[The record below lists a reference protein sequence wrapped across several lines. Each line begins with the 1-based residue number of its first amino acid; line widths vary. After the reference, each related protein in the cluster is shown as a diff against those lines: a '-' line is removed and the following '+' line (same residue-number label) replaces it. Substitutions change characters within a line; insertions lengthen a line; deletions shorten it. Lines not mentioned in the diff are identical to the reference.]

1 MKKNNDNKK
10 KKTNDKDIKIKNKS
24 ESQSESESK
33 NRPEAADPRVN
44 KKSKND
50 SYVKLPWF
58 GIGRILPF
66 IKPYYRVLL
75 FMALFGAVGSAVD
88 IVIPLFQQY
97 AIDNYIVTGV
107 MGTLPWFVGL
117 YLLTLVVQV
126 GANCFSTYMASRVEI
141 SVGHDLKQR
150 SFDHLQTLSF
160 SYFNQNSVG
169 YIHSRIMSDTARI
182 GELVSWSFMDAVW
195 NLSYIIGAVVVM
207 LSINRRLALAVIAI
221 VPIAA
226 VLIAFSLGKLT
237 ALNRSIRELNSRI
250 SGDYNEGITG
260 AKTIKTLVVEDKMV
274 SEFEADTR
282 KMKNTS
288 VHAARFRGLLWSS
301 VSFFSYVALAL
312 VLWRGG
318 ILTIEQAMKV
328 GTLSAFM
335 SYAQGLMDPLL
346 WIIDAISSL
355 INTQVNIERVT
366 RLLETQS
373 DVTDTPQ
380 VIAKYGDTFEP
391 HRENWE
397 PLWGDIEFRDVTF
410 KYPDGEETVLEHF
423 SLKVPQGT
431 QVAIVGETGAGKST
445 LVNLVCRFFE
455 PTEGEVLIDGR
466 DARERSQLWLHSNIG
481 YVLQAPH
488 LFSGSVRDNLR
499 YGKPDATD
507 EEINAALAL
516 VSADAV
522 VARMDNGLDSEVGEG
537 GDLLSTGEKQLLS
550 FARAI
555 IADPRI
561 LVLDEAT
568 SSVDTITE
576 QVIQNA
582 INKVTRGRT
591 SFIIAHRLSTIRD
604 ADVIIVVR
612 DGRIVEQGRHA
623 ELMHRRGYYH
633 SLYTRQY
640 EKDALDIL
648 G

>member
-1 MKKNNDNKK
+1 MSGTEVKKDPRENKK
-10 KKTNDKDIKIKNKS
+10 KK
-24 ESQSESESK
+24 
-33 NRPEAADPRVN
+33 
-44 KKSKND
+44 ND
-50 SYVKLPWF
+50 SFVRLPWF
-58 GIGRILPF
+58 GIGKLIPF
-66 IKPYYRVLL
+66 IRPYRRKLLVMLVL
-75 FMALFGAVGSAVD
+75 GIVGSAVD
-88 IVIPLFQQY
+88 IVIPLFQRY

-107 MGTLPWFVGL
+107 VSTLPWFILL
-117 YLLTLVVQV
+117 YLLTLIVQTS
-126 GANCFSTYMASRVEI
+126 ANFVTTYTGSRVECG
-141 SVGHDLKQR
+141 VGHDLKQA

-169 YIHSRIMSDTARI
+169 YVHSRIMSDTSRI
-182 GELVSWSFMDAVW
+182 GELVSWSLLDAIW
-195 NLSYIIGAVVVM
+195 NISYIIGAIAVM
-207 LSINRRLALAVIAI
+207 LSINSKLALAVIAI

-226 VLIAFSLGKLT
+226 LLIAFSLNKLT
-237 ALNRSIRELNSRI
+237 SLNRSIRELNSRI

-260 AKTIKTLVVEDKMV
+260 AKTIKTLVVEDKMI
-274 SEFEADTR
+274 SEFESDTR
-282 KMKNTS
+282 TMKRTS
-288 VHAARFRGLLWSS
+288 VSASRFRGLLFSS

-318 ILTIEQAMKV
+318 ILTLEEAMKV
-328 GTLSAFM
+328 GTLSVFM

-346 WIIDAISSL
+346 WIIDAFSSL

-366 RLLETQS
+366 RLLETES
-373 DVTDTPQ
+373 DVTDTPE

-391 HRENWE
+391 RRENWE
-397 PLWGDIEFRDVTF
+397 PLHGDIEFRDVTF
-410 KYPDGEETVLEHF
+410 RYPDGDETVLEHF

-431 QVAIVGETGAGKST
+431 RVAIVGETGAGKST
-445 LVNLVCRFFE
+445 LVNLVCRFYE
-455 PTEGEVLIDGR
+455 PTDGAVLIDGR

-481 YVLQAPH
+481 YVLQSPH
-488 LFSGSVRDNLR
+488 LFSGTVRDNLR

-507 EEINAALAL
+507 DEINAALRI

-522 VARMDNGLDSEVGEG
+522 VARMDRGLDSEVGEG

-576 QVIQNA
+576 QIIQNA
-582 INKVTRGRT
+582 IGKVTAGRT
-591 SFIIAHRLSTIRD
+591 SFIIAHRLSTVRD
-604 ADVIIVVR
+604 ADVIIVVK
-612 DGRIVEQGRHA
+612 DGKIVEEGRHS
-623 ELMHRRGYYH
+623 ELMRRRGYYH

-640 EKDALDIL
+640 EKEVLSIL